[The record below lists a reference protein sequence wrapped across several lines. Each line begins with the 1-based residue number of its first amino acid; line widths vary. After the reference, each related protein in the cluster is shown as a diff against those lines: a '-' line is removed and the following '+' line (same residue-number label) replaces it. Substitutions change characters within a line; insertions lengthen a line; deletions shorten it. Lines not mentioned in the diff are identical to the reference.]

1 MEYLTP
7 GREYMTSFELTC
19 ESTADMTPAFF
30 EENHI
35 PYVCFHFLIDGEEHL
50 DDLGQSMPFETFYA
64 RIAAGSQPTTSA
76 VNTGEFVEFF
86 EPILKQGKDILH
98 LSFSSGLSSTYDSA
112 LEARAMIADKYPARK
127 IIIIDS
133 LAASSGYGLLVT
145 EACVLRDRGVS
156 IEEAAAWIEDNKLNF
171 HHWFFSTDLTS
182 YVRGGRISAAAG
194 AVGTVLNI
202 CPLLNMDANGK
213 LIPRAK
219 CHGKKRAVKEIVE
232 RMKAHAENGLGYSG
246 RCYISQSAS
255 MEDATAVAE
264 LVERTFPHLNGKV
277 LINYVG
283 TVIGSHTGPGTVAL
297 FFKGDRR
304 I

>member
-1 MEYLTP
+1 MAQ
-7 GREYMTSFELTC
+7 FELTC
-19 ESTADMTPAFF
+19 ESTADMTPEFF
-30 EENHI
+30 EKNNI
-35 PYVCFHFLIDGEEHL
+35 PYVCFHFLINGKEHL
-50 DDLGQSMPFETFYA
+50 DDLGQSMPFEMFYA

-86 EPILKQGKDILH
+86 ESILNRGKDILH

-112 LEARAMIADKYPARK
+112 LEAREMIAAKYPTRK

-145 EACVLRDRGVS
+145 EACTLRDENIS
-156 IEEAAAWIEDNKLNF
+156 IEDTAAWIENNKLNF

-182 YVRGGRISAAAG
+182 YVRGGRISAASG
-194 AVGTVLNI
+194 AIGTVLNI
-202 CPLLNMDANGK
+202 CPLLSMDANGK

-219 CHGKKRAVKEIVE
+219 CHGKKRAIKEIVE
-232 RMKAHAENGLGYSG
+232 RMKAHAENGLAYSG

-255 MEDATAVAE
+255 MEDAASVAE
-264 LVERTFPHLNGKV
+264 LVEKTFPHLDGKV